1 MSKLSILCIILGIIA
16 IGTRAPLLFAP
27 DAFMGL
33 LMKLTSRSRRIR
45 FLGTGIMVLGIAMIL
60 TAWSSLLTET
70 SALAGNI
77 FLVWGGVI
85 VLLSLFFLLLFP
97 DTYRSII
104 EIFNEVDSSVLRF
117 FGIIGI
123 LIGAALIYLGL
134 AVFS

>member
-16 IGTRAPLLFAP
+16 IGTRGPLLIAP

-33 LMKLTSRSRRIR
+33 LTKLTSSNRRIR
-45 FLGTGIMVLGIAMIL
+45 LLGTGIMVLGMAMIL
-60 TAWSSLLTET
+60 TAWGSLLTET
-70 SALAGNI
+70 SAVGGSI
-77 FLVWGGVI
+77 FLIWGGVI

-104 EIFNEVDSSVLRF
+104 EILNEVDTSVLRF

-123 LIGAALIYLGL
+123 LIGAALIYLGV